1 MTGMDKSPISYPI
14 DVRRLPQKGF
24 PVVVQPDAKEL
35 GELAR
40 VHDLVSVAAF
50 HAELLLKEWT
60 RGGVSV
66 TGRVRASI
74 VQECVVTL
82 EPVESSIDEEIDTV
96 FVPEGSPL
104 SRDTIEEGELV
115 LSADASDP
123 PETFDGVTIDVGA
136 VAEEFFALGIDP
148 YPRKPGAELPSAGL
162 TGVNDSPFA
171 ALLSPD
177 PRSSK
182 RR

>member
-1 MTGMDKSPISYPI
+1 MTEMDKSPISYPI

-24 PVVVQPDAKEL
+24 PVVVQPSTKEL

-40 VHDLVSVAAF
+40 AHDLVSVDAF
-50 HAELLLKEWT
+50 HAELLVREWK

-82 EPVESSIDEEIDTV
+82 EPVEAAIDEEIDTI

-104 SRDTIEEGELV
+104 SRDTIDEGELV

-123 PETFDGVTIDVGA
+123 PETFNGVTIDVGA
-136 VAEEFFALGIDP
+136 VAEEFFALGVDP
-148 YPRKPGAELPSAGL
+148 YPRKPGAALPSAGSAED
-162 TGVNDSPFA
+162 GDSPFA
-171 ALLSPD
+171 ALRD
-177 PRSSK
+177 PHSQSSK